1 MVADLLSFGL
11 DFSSSFWYNT
21 HMKNNNIKIEKEG
34 FRNYV
39 AIIDG
44 EKIESTRT
52 YNPNLAK
59 INAKNFLKNSRFIAR
74 WA

>member
-1 MVADLLSFGL
+1 MPIGL
-11 DFSSSFWYNT
+11 DFSSFFWYNT
-21 HMKNNNIKIEKEG
+21 HMKNNTIKIEKEG

-39 AIIDG
+39 AI
-44 EKIESTRT
+44 
-52 YNPNLAK
+52 